1 MTIERVFARL
11 WFALVV
17 IAPVQAQTLPT
28 DLGER
33 WISGY
38 VRPATAALVAAA
50 SDTGQAVAAYCA
62 APADEAVR
70 AAVRTHVL
78 TLAGAWGRVAF
89 LRFGPLVEANR
100 FERFLFFPDPRGLV
114 VKQTAAAIA
123 AADAQPLD
131 VDALRARSVAV
142 QGLGALEYALFDG
155 SAGETITR
163 GGADG
168 RARCAYAR
176 DVATALQRTA
186 EELAQGW
193 QASAAFARE
202 FARPAA
208 DNRVY
213 RSTAEVAAEAI
224 KASSGGIRFVR
235 DLVLLP
241 ALGTDAAS
249 ARGQRLP
256 LWRSGATAALLA
268 GTIEGLRD
276 FVEAGRLTP
285 LLAPE
290 QRWVPAAFA
299 EEATRIAAQW
309 RSLPQPLDRTV
320 ADADARAVIELTVLQ
335 LKNLQ
340 DINDTYLAPALG
352 VSIGFNAFDGD

>member
-1 MTIERVFARL
+1 MTIERVFVRL
-11 WFALVV
+11 WFVLAV

-33 WISGY
+33 WVTGY
-38 VRPATAALVAAA
+38 VRPAAAALVAAA
-50 SDTGQAVAAYCA
+50 SDTGQAVTAYCA
-62 APADEAVR
+62 APADTALR
-70 AAVRTHVL
+70 DAVRTRFHL
-78 TLAGAWGRVAF
+78 LAGAWGRIAF

-155 SAGETITR
+155 TAGETIAR
-163 GGADG
+163 GDSDG

-176 DVATALQRTA
+176 AVAAALQRTA
-186 EELAQGW
+186 EELAQDW
-193 QASAAFARE
+193 QASSAFARE
-202 FARPAA
+202 FGRPAA
-208 DNRVY
+208 DNRLY
-213 RSTAEVAAEAI
+213 RSSAEVAAEAI
-224 KASSGGIRFVR
+224 KASSGGIHFVR

-241 ALGTDAAS
+241 ALGADAAS

-276 FVEAGRLTP
+276 FIDAGRVTP

-299 EEATRIAAQW
+299 DEATRIAAQW
-309 RSLPQPLDRTV
+309 RSLAVSLDRAV
-320 ADADARAVIELTVLQ
+320 ADRDARALLELSVLQ

-340 DINDTYLAPALG
+340 DVNDTYLAPALG

>member
-1 MTIERVFARL
+1 MNVARVFVLL
-11 WFALVV
+11 WAAVAA
-17 IAPVQAQTLPT
+17 IAPARAQPLPA

-33 WISGY
+33 WITGY
-38 VRPATAALVAAA
+38 IRPASAALVAAA
-50 SDTGQAVAAYCA
+50 SNAGRAVDAYCA
-62 APADEAVR
+62 APADASLR
-70 AAVRTHVL
+70 DDLRTQIHA
-78 TLAGAWGRVAF
+78 LAGAWGRVAF

-100 FERFLFFPDPRGLV
+100 FERLFFFPDPRGLV

-123 AADAQPLD
+123 TAGAQPLD
-131 VDALRARSVAV
+131 IDALRARSVAV

-155 SAGETITR
+155 EAGATIAR
-163 GGADG
+163 GEADG

-176 DVATALQRTA
+176 GVAAALQRTA

-193 QASAAFARE
+193 QATSAFARE
-202 FARPAA
+202 FGRPGK
-208 DNRVY
+208 DNRLY
-213 RSTAEVAAEAI
+213 RTSAEVAAEAI

-235 DLVLLP
+235 DIQLLP
-241 ALGTDAAS
+241 ALGADAAS

-256 LWRSGATAALLA
+256 LWRSGASAALLA

-276 FVEAGRLTP
+276 FVAAGRLTP
-285 LLAPE
+285 ALAPE

-299 EEATRIAAQW
+299 DEASRIAAQW
-309 RSLPQPLDRTV
+309 RSLSSPLDHAI
-320 ADADARAVIELTVLQ
+320 ADSALRGPIELSVLQ

-340 DINDTYLAPALG
+340 DINDAYLAPALG